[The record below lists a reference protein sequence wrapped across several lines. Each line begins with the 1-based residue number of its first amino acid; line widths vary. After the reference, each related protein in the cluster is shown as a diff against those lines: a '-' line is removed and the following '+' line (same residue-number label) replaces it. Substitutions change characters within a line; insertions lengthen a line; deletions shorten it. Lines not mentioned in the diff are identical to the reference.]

1 MQEEITLIHERRKN
15 IYLFLLGILFIVVIS
30 YLMVNSITDKL
41 IATIEDARVEYRP
54 MVNNL
59 NASAGVAGE
68 GVKQISLKGAEMM
81 DQFSKEF
88 PGAVS
93 ETMTGVK
100 EEYDASQQQVVGEY
114 NTLKSVV
121 DTDYQQLKVELT
133 QLKGDMR
140 RDIDWVKTE
149 LAEWRVLIS
158 WIAFGFGLVLTLM
171 SIQDILENSRWFI
184 GFIKG
189 GFKRREKKGL
199 PE

>member
-15 IYLFLLGILFIVVIS
+15 IYLFLVGVLFIVVIS
-30 YLMVNSITDKL
+30 YLLVSSITDKL

-54 MVNNL
+54 MVDNL

-81 DQFSKEF
+81 DQFSREF

-93 ETMTGVK
+93 KTMTGVK
-100 EEYDASQQQVVGEY
+100 EEYDASQKQVIGEY

-184 GFIKG
+184 AFFKG
-189 GFKRREKKGL
+189 VFTKKDKKV
-199 PE
+199 